1 MDLLDIKD
9 SEQREKILSLIDKY
23 PTRQIILAIK
33 QIDKKQHMSVEE
45 LEKIIKKIRY

>member
-23 PTRQIILAIK
+23 PTRKIILAIK